1 MTPEKRTL
9 LAQAQRKLNEL
20 DREGTPPSFYA
31 QLDAW
36 IAAPMWLTEAADEL
50 ETLADTLERIA
61 DEVENGS

>member
-9 LAQAQRKLNEL
+9 LAQAQRKLDEL
-20 DREGTPPSFYA
+20 SREGAPPSFYE

-36 IAAPMWLTEAADEL
+36 VAAPLWLTEAVDEL
-50 ETLADTLERIA
+50 ETLASTLERIA